1 MKKEDSMGSFH
12 SSLELSRYFEAKKN
26 GLAQDI
32 GAAKVV
38 IERKTQLDKEVSF
51 LTSQVAALEKAAGV
65 LAKIGEERQQDAQS
79 QIESLVTQGLQKIF
93 GSHLAFKVVQ
103 SVKGRT
109 PVVEFI
115 IQTTLA
121 DGKIRETDILSA
133 MGGGVSAVTGFLLR
147 LVVLLLDNS
156 KKSSILVL
164 DETFAHVS
172 DAYLPALADFLRGIV
187 DKAQV
192 QIIMVTHQHVFSEVA
207 DKAYRF
213 SLDSNGFTV
222 ARPI

>member
-1 MKKEDSMGSFH
+1 MGLFH
-12 SSLELSRYFEAKKN
+12 SSQELSRYSDEKKN
-26 GLAQDI
+26 KLAQGI
-32 GAAKVV
+32 GAAKV
-38 IERKTQLDKEVSF
+38 IIARKAELDSEVNF
-51 LTSQVAALEKAAGV
+51 LAEQVATLEKAAGV
-65 LAKIGEERQQDAQS
+65 LAKIGEERQQEAQN

-93 GSHLAFKVVQ
+93 GPHLTFKVVQ

-109 PVVEFI
+109 PVVDFV

-121 DGKIRETDILSA
+121 DGKVRETDILSA

-147 LVVLLLDNS
+147 LVVLLLDKS

-172 DAYLPALADFLRGIV
+172 DAYLPALADFLREIV

-192 QIIMVTHQHVFSEVA
+192 QIIMVTHQQIFSEVA

-213 SLDSNGFTV
+213 SLDSNGYTV

>member
-1 MKKEDSMGSFH
+1 MGSFH
-12 SSLELSRYFEAKKN
+12 SSQELLRYSNEKKN
-26 GLAQDI
+26 SLAQDI

-38 IERKTQLDKEVSF
+38 IERKTELEKEVDF
-51 LTSQVAALEKAAGV
+51 LTQQVATLEKAAGV
-65 LAKIGEERQQDAQS
+65 LAKIGEERQQEAQN
-79 QIESLVTQGLQKIF
+79 QIESLVTQGLHKIF
-93 GSHLAFKVVQ
+93 GTHLAFKVVQ

-109 PVVEFI
+109 PVVEFV
-115 IQTTLA
+115 IQTTLT
-121 DGKIRETDILSA
+121 DGRIRETDILSA

-147 LVVLLLDNS
+147 LVVLLLDKS

-172 DAYLPALADFLRGIV
+172 DAYLPALADFLREIV

-192 QIIMVTHQHVFSEVA
+192 QVIMVTHQHIFSEVA

-213 SLDSNGFTV
+213 SLDTNGFTV
-222 ARPI
+222 ARSI

>member
-1 MKKEDSMGSFH
+1 MGSFH
-12 SSLELSRYFEAKKN
+12 SSQELSRYFDDKKN
-26 GLAQDI
+26 KLAQDI

-38 IERKTQLDKEVSF
+38 IERKAELDKEVVH
-51 LTSQVAALEKAAGV
+51 LTELVATLEKAAGV
-65 LAKIGEERQQDAQS
+65 LAKIGEERQQEAQN

-93 GSHLAFKVVQ
+93 GDHLAFKVVQ

-109 PVVEFI
+109 PVVEFV
-115 IQTTLA
+115 IQTTLT

-147 LVVLLLDNS
+147 LVVLLLDKS
-156 KKSSILVL
+156 RKSSILVL

-172 DAYLPALADFLRGIV
+172 DAYLPALSEFLREVV

-192 QIIMVTHQHVFSEVA
+192 QIIMVTHQHIFSEVA

-222 ARPI
+222 ARPL